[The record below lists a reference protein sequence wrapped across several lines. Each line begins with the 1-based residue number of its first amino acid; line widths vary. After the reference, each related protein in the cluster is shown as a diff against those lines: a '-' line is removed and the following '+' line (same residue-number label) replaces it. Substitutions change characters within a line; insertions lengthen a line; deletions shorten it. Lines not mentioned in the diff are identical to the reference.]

1 MICLHFFKQIFL
13 LQSNKKIEMQRGRK
27 NVQLIVNK
35 TTWKNRTFAFNKK
48 NKWRYFL
55 GNRLDRKLHESILKL
70 KLLL

>member
-1 MICLHFFKQIFL
+1 MICFHFFKQIFL

-48 NKWRYFL
+48 KQMEIFPW
-55 GNRLDRKLHESILKL
+55 E
-70 KLLL
+70 